1 MRFLRLEFKSV
12 NTIKL
17 KAIKYIAGN
26 NIAPLRV
33 KSFDF
38 ALYRNNENLQLKK
51 ILLTKILVSEELNKI
66 D

>member
-38 ALYRNNENLQLKK
+38 ALYINNENLQ
-51 ILLTKILVSEELNKI
+51 
-66 D
+66 